1 MSLKVSIGQGT
12 RGVIVEKDRKK
23 EKKERRSRSERDL
36 REVISREVRGTG
48 DLRDRL
54 EEVRGAIREEEQRAA
69 GRDTSETCE
78 MPICNSESK
87 LTVYSDEKSPDSK
100 GKENSKEENAKEKVK
115 EGKEKTLTSEWGQRK
130 KKKKK
135 RSKSRSKERKPLA
148 DKDSENRKRKHSVE
162 PETKDGIKSKKEKR
176 KRSTSRD
183 EEEKKRKKEKKK
195 EKKQQSREQSR
206 DVRIKKRSKSREVRV
221 KRSKSREI
229 KKRSKS
235 QEMKRRSYSRE
246 VRRRSP
252 SREERRRSRSRGS
265 SGRKESSG
273 RKSRID
279 SGISTLTNGSKDSV
293 SPRNVGSPRR
303 DVSEGKVFSPRK
315 LKLSPPKIKSHSSRV
330 EDEDDRG
337 VSLSPSPSP
346 PRRILERQETPER
359 RQHSLLEMEE
369 IKKDLGMTDG
379 FEKDKIESHS
389 DKAFAEN
396 TPDVNNTTASPQKE
410 NKDAVEEE
418 GFSEEKKQ
426 SDENEVKDES
436 KERDSKERK
445 SSGDK
450 RDSKE
455 KKRSRSRDKRT
466 SLDRSAGRSRRSR
479 SREGRNPYSVY
490 DEKHGRR
497 EVRRRRT
504 RSRERPSDLKEEVDR
519 LRRDRARRSRSHSRP
534 RGSRRLSDDH
544 YRRREGRGGR
554 RRRYSGELERGE
566 PSSWE
571 DKVESFLQGTNAHAN
586 LSAVPLL
593 PQDFDPSKPP
603 PMAASVVPPDY
614 ALTDYADPLQV
625 VPEVS
630 GPPVRQL
637 TDVSTGQIIPQPGTS
652 MPPAQQ
658 PAQQEFS
665 VPPPVTY
672 DYPPPTTLPP
682 PHYVQTEVT
691 SFAKEPQPSAEVQYH
706 QQQQQQQVNT
716 EAMELAAMNQL
727 HEENLKNKKDS
738 EKPLTVKEKKKAEKA
753 GRELWQFVAK
763 MLITD
768 SVFCSKAKKKKAKS
782 SEELKEKAEKC
793 AVRIAITLE
802 KAGFSELRLWKMMKD
817 NEKGVQG
824 FSTELASNV
833 QNGTIE
839 ADPEARSPKHRLD
852 AELLRDGAVFRYI
865 GQYIQGN
872 PAASGRKSTT
882 PPESVER
889 LPSSSE
895 LQSILQATQASELH
909 GPALPRPEELD
920 PMQKAQHENDYDY
933 ATRSFVPLEAFF
945 TTQHVSQP
953 VAAAYCLT
961 LVRAG
966 FNYPRLRET
975 CTNFQPPE
983 PLNEGEPPETLYGH
997 LLGCLREISFER
1009 YPSIITDGI
1018 DHHTVTIV
1026 KLVLD
1031 HFSKR
1036 PAPTSPVLPVVKA
1049 PELDVPPPGANTG
1062 AQLPRKKY
1070 ITMAVS
1076 VETIPVDGRLA
1087 VWQICLHTPGLPEDQ
1102 DPDYECL
1109 MVPNGVSEGKLA
1121 EAGFMYNQEKG
1132 SWYHQGTEFGR
1143 RKAEPED
1150 RSVEKMVN
1158 FLEELRGG
1166 GREAGLNNGLVLLFE
1181 CTEDFGLI
1189 RSLLSSH
1196 SADIWSDTVRGVGC
1210 IDHFVR
1216 SADIQASYCPPY
1228 WKYAVGEEG
1237 QWVTTL
1243 YRRGKVLK
1251 IEAASRG
1258 EMVYNILEDVLDKC
1272 PTYDTFLRWYCYP
1285 SLSDTVTS
1293 LARDLEMIKQMLPLQ
1308 THVDRQLFNA
1318 RVQCVLEGVYA
1329 PRSELETRQPCAC
1342 VARQAVRR
1350 LVSLG
1355 FNLDNL
1361 KNSFRADPNYEIP
1374 ANVFL
1379 QDMTQVQRLKVHT
1392 QTDFVRRFIK
1402 EYFTPNVNKF

>member
-1 MSLKVSIGQGT
+1 M
-12 RGVIVEKDRKK
+12 
-23 EKKERRSRSERDL
+23 
-36 REVISREVRGTG
+36 
-48 DLRDRL
+48 
-54 EEVRGAIREEEQRAA
+54 
-69 GRDTSETCE
+69 
-78 MPICNSESK
+78 
-87 LTVYSDEKSPDSK
+87 
-100 GKENSKEENAKEKVK
+100 
-115 EGKEKTLTSEWGQRK
+115 
-130 KKKKK
+130 
-135 RSKSRSKERKPLA
+135 
-148 DKDSENRKRKHSVE
+148 
-162 PETKDGIKSKKEKR
+162 
-176 KRSTSRD
+176 
-183 EEEKKRKKEKKK
+183 
-195 EKKQQSREQSR
+195 
-206 DVRIKKRSKSREVRV
+206 
-221 KRSKSREI
+221 
-229 KKRSKS
+229 
-235 QEMKRRSYSRE
+235 
-246 VRRRSP
+246 
-252 SREERRRSRSRGS
+252 
-265 SGRKESSG
+265 
-273 RKSRID
+273 
-279 SGISTLTNGSKDSV
+279 
-293 SPRNVGSPRR
+293 
-303 DVSEGKVFSPRK
+303 
-315 LKLSPPKIKSHSSRV
+315 
-330 EDEDDRG
+330 
-337 VSLSPSPSP
+337 
-346 PRRILERQETPER
+346 
-359 RQHSLLEMEE
+359 
-369 IKKDLGMTDG
+369 
-379 FEKDKIESHS
+379 
-389 DKAFAEN
+389 
-396 TPDVNNTTASPQKE
+396 
-410 NKDAVEEE
+410 
-418 GFSEEKKQ
+418 
-426 SDENEVKDES
+426 
-436 KERDSKERK
+436 
-445 SSGDK
+445 
-450 RDSKE
+450 
-455 KKRSRSRDKRT
+455 
-466 SLDRSAGRSRRSR
+466 
-479 SREGRNPYSVY
+479 
-490 DEKHGRR
+490 
-497 EVRRRRT
+497 
-504 RSRERPSDLKEEVDR
+504 
-519 LRRDRARRSRSHSRP
+519 DRA
-534 RGSRRLSDDH
+534 
-544 YRRREGRGGR
+544 
-554 RRRYSGELERGE
+554 E

-571 DKVESFLQGTNAHAN
+571 DKVESFLQGTNTHTN
-586 LSAVPLL
+586 LSTVQLL

-614 ALTDYADPLQV
+614 ALTDYADPLEV
-625 VPEVS
+625 VPEVPA

-637 TDVSTGQIIPQPGTS
+637 TDVSTGQIIPQPGAL
-652 MPPAQQ
+652 PPAPTQ
-658 PAQQEFS
+658 PEFS
-665 VPPPVTY
+665 VPPPVAY
-672 DYPPPTTLPP
+672 DYPPPTNLPP

-691 SFAKEPQPSAEVQYH
+691 SFAKDPQPSAEVY
-706 QQQQQQQVNT
+706 QQQQVNT

-768 SVFCSKAKKKKAKS
+768 SVFCAKAKKKKSKS

-824 FSTELASNV
+824 FSTELSSNV

-839 ADPEARSPKHRLD
+839 ADLEARSPKHRLD

-872 PAASGRKSTT
+872 PAASGRKSAT

-895 LQSILQATQASELH
+895 LQSILQATSELH

-933 ATRSFVPLEAFF
+933 ATRSFAPLEAYF

-1009 YPSIITDGI
+1009 YPAIVTDGI

-1036 PAPTSPVLPVVKA
+1036 PAPTSPPVAPVVKA
-1049 PELDVPPPGANTG
+1049 AEPEVPPPGANTG
-1062 AQLPRKKY
+1062 TQLPRKKY

-1076 VETIPVDGRLA
+1076 VETIPVEGRLA

-1109 MVPNGVSEGKLA
+1109 MVPNGVSEGKLC

-1158 FLEELRGG
+1158 YLEELRGG

-1181 CTEDFGLI
+1181 CTEDFGLL
-1189 RSLLSSH
+1189 RSLLSTH
-1196 SADIWSDTVRGVGC
+1196 GADIWSDTVRGVGC

-1243 YRRGKVLK
+1243 YRRGKVLR
-1251 IEAASRG
+1251 IDAASRG
-1258 EMVYNILEDVLDKC
+1258 EIVYNILEDVLDQC
-1272 PTYDTFLRWYCYP
+1272 PKYDNFVRWYCYP

-1293 LARDLEMIKQMLPLQ
+1293 MARDLEMIKQMVPLQ

-1329 PRSELETRQPCAC
+1329 PRTELETRQPCAC

>member
-1 MSLKVSIGQGT
+1 MM
-12 RGVIVEKDRKK
+12 KK
-23 EKKERRSRSERDL
+23 RRERR
-36 REVISREVRGTG
+36 
-48 DLRDRL
+48 
-54 EEVRGAIREEEQRAA
+54 
-69 GRDTSETCE
+69 
-78 MPICNSESK
+78 
-87 LTVYSDEKSPDSK
+87 
-100 GKENSKEENAKEKVK
+100 
-115 EGKEKTLTSEWGQRK
+115 
-130 KKKKK
+130 
-135 RSKSRSKERKPLA
+135 
-148 DKDSENRKRKHSVE
+148 
-162 PETKDGIKSKKEKR
+162 
-176 KRSTSRD
+176 
-183 EEEKKRKKEKKK
+183 KRKKEKK
-195 EKKQQSREQSR
+195 QHSREQSR
-206 DVRIKKRSKSREVRV
+206 DVKVKKRSKSCEVRV
-221 KRSKSREI
+221 KRSKSREF
-229 KKRSKS
+229 
-235 QEMKRRSYSRE
+235 KRRSYSRE

-252 SREERRRSRSRGS
+252 SREERRRSRSKGS

-303 DVSEGKVFSPRK
+303 DASEGKVFSPRK
-315 LKLSPPKIKSHSSRV
+315 LKLSPPKIKSRSSRV

-379 FEKDKIESHS
+379 FEKDKMESHS

-519 LRRDRARRSRSHSRP
+519 LRRERVRRSRSHSRP

-658 PAQQEFS
+658 PTQQEFS

-672 DYPPPTTLPP
+672 DYPPPTNLPP

-945 TTQHVSQP
+945 YHP
-953 VAAAYCLT
+953 ACLP
-961 LVRAG
+961 A
-966 FNYPRLRET
+966 
-975 CTNFQPPE
+975 CCSC
-983 PLNEGEPPETLYGH
+983 
-997 LLGCLREISFER
+997 LLPNPGARWLQL
-1009 YPSIITDGI
+1009 PQAKGDL
-1018 DHHTVTIV
+1018 HQ
-1026 KLVLD
+1026 L
-1031 HFSKR
+1031 
-1036 PAPTSPVLPVVKA
+1036 PAP
-1049 PELDVPPPGANTG
+1049 GA
-1062 AQLPRKKY
+1062 
-1070 ITMAVS
+1070 
-1076 VETIPVDGRLA
+1076 VE
-1087 VWQICLHTPGLPEDQ
+1087 
-1102 DPDYECL
+1102 
-1109 MVPNGVSEGKLA
+1109 
-1121 EAGFMYNQEKG
+1121 
-1132 SWYHQGTEFGR
+1132 
-1143 RKAEPED
+1143 
-1150 RSVEKMVN
+1150 
-1158 FLEELRGG
+1158 
-1166 GREAGLNNGLVLLFE
+1166 
-1181 CTEDFGLI
+1181 
-1189 RSLLSSH
+1189 
-1196 SADIWSDTVRGVGC
+1196 
-1210 IDHFVR
+1210 
-1216 SADIQASYCPPY
+1216 
-1228 WKYAVGEEG
+1228 
-1237 QWVTTL
+1237 
-1243 YRRGKVLK
+1243 
-1251 IEAASRG
+1251 
-1258 EMVYNILEDVLDKC
+1258 
-1272 PTYDTFLRWYCYP
+1272 
-1285 SLSDTVTS
+1285 
-1293 LARDLEMIKQMLPLQ
+1293 
-1308 THVDRQLFNA
+1308 
-1318 RVQCVLEGVYA
+1318 
-1329 PRSELETRQPCAC
+1329 
-1342 VARQAVRR
+1342 
-1350 LVSLG
+1350 
-1355 FNLDNL
+1355 
-1361 KNSFRADPNYEIP
+1361 
-1374 ANVFL
+1374 
-1379 QDMTQVQRLKVHT
+1379 
-1392 QTDFVRRFIK
+1392 
-1402 EYFTPNVNKF
+1402 

>member
-1 MSLKVSIGQGT
+1 MGLGVSKTTKLLLLDSLLQENRKHRPHVSSVWRYHDTTMSLKVSIGHGT
-12 RGVIVEKDRKK
+12 RGVTVEKDRKR

-36 REVISREVRGTG
+36 REVISKEMRGTG

-54 EEVRGAIREEEQRAA
+54 EEVRGAIREEELRAA
-69 GRDTSETCE
+69 SRDKSQTCE
-78 MPICNSESK
+78 MPIFNSESK
-87 LTVYSDEKSPDSK
+87 MTVYSDEKSPDSK
-100 GKENSKEENAKEKVK
+100 GKENSKEEIVKESKVIK

-135 RSKSRSKERKPLA
+135 RSKSSSKERKPLA
-148 DKDSENRKRKHSVE
+148 DKETENRKRKHSVE
-162 PETKDGIKSKKEKR
+162 PEAKDGIKIKKEKR

-195 EKKQQSREQSR
+195 EKKLQQSREQSG
-206 DVRIKKRSKSREVRV
+206 DVKLKKRSKSRDLKVKRSESREVQH
-221 KRSKSREI
+221 KRSKSRVI
-229 KKRSKS
+229 
-235 QEMKRRSYSRE
+235 KRRSYSRE

-252 SREERRRSRSRGS
+252 SREERRSSPLREERRSLPQREERRSSPRREERRSSPLREERRRSRSRGS

-293 SPRNVGSPRR
+293 SPRNIGSPRR
-303 DVSEGKVFSPRK
+303 EVSEGKVFSPKK
-315 LKLSPPKIKSHSSRV
+315 LHSPPKMSSRTSRM
-330 EDEDDRG
+330 EEEEDRG
-337 VSLSPSPSP
+337 ETSLSPSPSP

-359 RQHSLLEMEE
+359 
-369 IKKDLGMTDG
+369 KKDSLQEMDEIIKGLGMTNG
-379 FEKDKIESHS
+379 LEILKAIEKKKSHS
-389 DKAFAEN
+389 DKVSDEN
-396 TPDVNNTTASPQKE
+396 TTVSPQK
-410 NKDAVEEE
+410 DTVEEE
-418 GFSEEKKQ
+418 GVSEKKQ
-426 SDENEVKDES
+426 PNEVEENRRES
-436 KERDSKERK
+436 NERDTVSKERK
-445 SSGDK
+445 GSEDK

-455 KKRSRSRDKRT
+455 KKRSRSHEKRT

-497 EVRRRRT
+497 EARRRRT
-504 RSRERPSDLKEEVDR
+504 RSRERPSDLKDEVDR
-519 LRRDRARRSRSHSRP
+519 MRRDRVRRSRSHSRP

-554 RRRYSGELERGE
+554 RRRYSGEPHRGE

-571 DKVESFLQGTNAHAN
+571 DKVESFLQGTNAHTN

-637 TDVSTGQIIPQPGTS
+637 TDVSTGQIIPQPGS

-658 PAQQEFS
+658 LAQQEYS
-665 VPPPVTY
+665 VPPPVTVTY
-672 DYPPPTTLPP
+672 DYPPPTNLPP

-691 SFAKEPQPSAEVQYH
+691 TFAKEPQPSADVY
-706 QQQQQQQVNT
+706 QQQQVNT

-782 SEELKEKAEKC
+782 SEELKKKAEKC

-802 KAGFSELRLWKMMKD
+802 KAGFSEVRLWKMMKD

-852 AELLRDGAVFRYI
+852 AELLKDGAVSRYI

-895 LQSILQATQASELH
+895 LQSILQATSELH

-933 ATRSFVPLEAFF
+933 ATRSFAPLEAYF
-945 TTQHVSQP
+945 TTQHVTQP

-1009 YPSIITDGI
+1009 YPAIVTDGI

-1031 HFSKR
+1031 HFSTR
-1036 PAPTSPVLPVVKA
+1036 PTPTSPVPPVVKA
-1049 PELDVPPPGANTG
+1049 PEPDVPPPGANTG
-1062 AQLPRKKY
+1062 VQLPRK
-1070 ITMAVS
+1070 
-1076 VETIPVDGRLA
+1076 
-1087 VWQICLHTPGLPEDQ
+1087 
-1102 DPDYECL
+1102 
-1109 MVPNGVSEGKLA
+1109 
-1121 EAGFMYNQEKG
+1121 
-1132 SWYHQGTEFGR
+1132 
-1143 RKAEPED
+1143 
-1150 RSVEKMVN
+1150 
-1158 FLEELRGG
+1158 
-1166 GREAGLNNGLVLLFE
+1166 
-1181 CTEDFGLI
+1181 
-1189 RSLLSSH
+1189 
-1196 SADIWSDTVRGVGC
+1196 
-1210 IDHFVR
+1210 
-1216 SADIQASYCPPY
+1216 
-1228 WKYAVGEEG
+1228 
-1237 QWVTTL
+1237 
-1243 YRRGKVLK
+1243 
-1251 IEAASRG
+1251 
-1258 EMVYNILEDVLDKC
+1258 
-1272 PTYDTFLRWYCYP
+1272 
-1285 SLSDTVTS
+1285 
-1293 LARDLEMIKQMLPLQ
+1293 
-1308 THVDRQLFNA
+1308 
-1318 RVQCVLEGVYA
+1318 
-1329 PRSELETRQPCAC
+1329 
-1342 VARQAVRR
+1342 
-1350 LVSLG
+1350 
-1355 FNLDNL
+1355 
-1361 KNSFRADPNYEIP
+1361 
-1374 ANVFL
+1374 
-1379 QDMTQVQRLKVHT
+1379 
-1392 QTDFVRRFIK
+1392 
-1402 EYFTPNVNKF
+1402 

>member
-1 MSLKVSIGQGT
+1 MQGDVFYKKHAKVDVQ
-12 RGVIVEKDRKK
+12 
-23 EKKERRSRSERDL
+23 ERRSRSERDL

-69 GRDTSETCE
+69 GRDPSETCE
-78 MPICNSESK
+78 MPICNTESK

-183 EEEKKRKKEKKK
+183 DEEKKRKKEKKK

-206 DVRIKKRSKSREVRV
+206 DVKIKKRSKSREVRV

-229 KKRSKS
+229 KK
-235 QEMKRRSYSRE
+235 RSYSRE

-315 LKLSPPKIKSHSSRV
+315 LKLSPPKTRGRSSRV
-330 EDEDDRG
+330 EEEDDRG
-337 VSLSPSPSP
+337 ETSLSPSPSP

-359 RQHSLLEMEE
+359 RQHSLQEMEE
-369 IKKDLGMTDG
+369 IKKDLGMTDRS
-379 FEKDKIESHS
+379 EKDKIESHPGEV
-389 DKAFAEN
+389 FAEN
-396 TPDVNNTTASPQKE
+396 TSDVNNSTSPQKD
-410 NKDAVEEE
+410 NKDAVEE
-418 GFSEEKKQ
+418 GGLSEKNKQ
-426 SDENEVKDES
+426 SIETES
-436 KERDSKERK
+436 GQGESKERK
-445 SSGDK
+445 SSEDK
-450 RDSKE
+450 RNSKE
-455 KKRSRSRDKRT
+455 KNRSRSRDKRT

-479 SREGRNPYSVY
+479 SRDGRNPYSVY

-519 LRRDRARRSRSHSRP
+519 LRRDRVRRSRSHSRP

-625 VPEVS
+625 VSEAS

-637 TDVSTGQIIPQPGTS
+637 TDVSTGQIIPQPGS

-658 PAQQEFS
+658 LAQQEYS
-665 VPPPVTY
+665 VPPPVTVTY
-672 DYPPPTTLPP
+672 DYPPPTNLPP

-691 SFAKEPQPSAEVQYH
+691 TFAKEPQPSAEVY
-706 QQQQQQQVNT
+706 QQQQVNT

-895 LQSILQATQASELH
+895 LQSILQATQTSELH

-1009 YPSIITDGI
+1009 YPSIVTDGI

-1031 HFSKR
+1031 HFSTR
-1036 PAPTSPVLPVVKA
+1036 PTPTSPVPPVVKA
-1049 PELDVPPPGANTG
+1049 PEPDVPPPGANTG
-1062 AQLPRKKY
+1062 AQLPRKKF

-1087 VWQICLHTPGLPEDQ
+1087 VWQ
-1102 DPDYECL
+1102 
-1109 MVPNGVSEGKLA
+1109 V
-1121 EAGFMYNQEKG
+1121 
-1132 SWYHQGTEFGR
+1132 R
-1143 RKAEPED
+1143 
-1150 RSVEKMVN
+1150 
-1158 FLEELRGG
+1158 FL
-1166 GREAGLNNGLVLLFE
+1166 
-1181 CTEDFGLI
+1181 
-1189 RSLLSSH
+1189 
-1196 SADIWSDTVRGVGC
+1196 
-1210 IDHFVR
+1210 
-1216 SADIQASYCPPY
+1216 
-1228 WKYAVGEEG
+1228 
-1237 QWVTTL
+1237 
-1243 YRRGKVLK
+1243 
-1251 IEAASRG
+1251 
-1258 EMVYNILEDVLDKC
+1258 
-1272 PTYDTFLRWYCYP
+1272 
-1285 SLSDTVTS
+1285 
-1293 LARDLEMIKQMLPLQ
+1293 
-1308 THVDRQLFNA
+1308 
-1318 RVQCVLEGVYA
+1318 
-1329 PRSELETRQPCAC
+1329 
-1342 VARQAVRR
+1342 
-1350 LVSLG
+1350 
-1355 FNLDNL
+1355 
-1361 KNSFRADPNYEIP
+1361 
-1374 ANVFL
+1374 
-1379 QDMTQVQRLKVHT
+1379 
-1392 QTDFVRRFIK
+1392 
-1402 EYFTPNVNKF
+1402 

>member
-1 MSLKVSIGQGT
+1 MIT
-12 RGVIVEKDRKK
+12 
-23 EKKERRSRSERDL
+23 
-36 REVISREVRGTG
+36 REVRGTG

-78 MPICNSESK
+78 MTICNSESK

-100 GKENSKEENAKEKVK
+100 GKENSKEENVTELKVK

-183 EEEKKRKKEKKK
+183 EDDKKRKKEKKK

-206 DVRIKKRSKSREVRV
+206 DVKTKKRSTSREVRV

-235 QEMKRRSYSRE
+235 REMKQRRSYSRE

-293 SPRNVGSPRR
+293 SPRNIGSPRR
-303 DVSEGKVFSPRK
+303 EVSEGKVFSPKK
-315 LKLSPPKIKSHSSRV
+315 LHSPPKMSSRTSRM
-330 EDEDDRG
+330 EEEEDRG
-337 VSLSPSPSP
+337 ETSLSPSPSP

-359 RQHSLLEMEE
+359 KQDSLQEMDE
-369 IKKDLGMTDG
+369 IKKGLGMTNG
-379 FEKDKIESHS
+379 LEILKAIEKKKSHS
-389 DKAFAEN
+389 DKVSDEN
-396 TPDVNNTTASPQKE
+396 TTVSPQK
-410 NKDAVEEE
+410 DTVEEE
-418 GFSEEKKQ
+418 GVSEKKQ
-426 SDENEVKDES
+426 PNEVEENRRES
-436 KERDSKERK
+436 NERDTVSKERK
-445 SSGDK
+445 SSEDK

-455 KKRSRSRDKRT
+455 KKRSRSHEKRT

-497 EVRRRRT
+497 EARRRRT
-504 RSRERPSDLKEEVDR
+504 RSRERPSDLKDEVDR
-519 LRRDRARRSRSHSRP
+519 MRRDRVRRSRSHSRP

-554 RRRYSGELERGE
+554 RRRYSGELDRGE

-571 DKVESFLQGTNAHAN
+571 DKVESFLQGTNAHSN

-637 TDVSTGQIIPQPGTS
+637 TDVSTGQIIPQPGS
-652 MPPAQQ
+652 MPPAQTVPQ
-658 PAQQEFS
+658 SEFS

-672 DYPPPTTLPP
+672 DYPPPTNLPP

-691 SFAKEPQPSAEVQYH
+691 SFAKEPQPSTEVY
-706 QQQQQQQVNT
+706 QQQQVVNT

-768 SVFCSKAKKKKAKS
+768 SVFCSKAKKKKSKS

-793 AVRIAITLE
+793 AVRIALTLE

-839 ADPEARSPKHRLD
+839 SDLEARSPKHRLD

-895 LQSILQATQASELH
+895 LQSILEATQASELH

-920 PMQKAQHENDYDY
+920 PMQKAQHENDYDF

-983 PLNEGEPPETLYGH
+983 PINEGEPPETLYGH

-1031 HFSKR
+1031 HFSTR
-1036 PAPTSPVLPVVKA
+1036 PAPVSPVAPVVKA
-1049 PELDVPPPGANTG
+1049 PEPDVPPPGANTG
-1062 AQLPRKKY
+1062 VQLPRKKF

-1087 VWQICLHTPGLPEDQ
+1087 VWQVCFHSIHHSLILRILRLNLSTDLPAHSWPSRRPGP
-1102 DPDYECL
+1102 
-1109 MVPNGVSEGKLA
+1109 
-1121 EAGFMYNQEKG
+1121 
-1132 SWYHQGTEFGR
+1132 
-1143 RKAEPED
+1143 
-1150 RSVEKMVN
+1150 
-1158 FLEELRGG
+1158 
-1166 GREAGLNNGLVLLFE
+1166 
-1181 CTEDFGLI
+1181 
-1189 RSLLSSH
+1189 
-1196 SADIWSDTVRGVGC
+1196 
-1210 IDHFVR
+1210 
-1216 SADIQASYCPPY
+1216 
-1228 WKYAVGEEG
+1228 
-1237 QWVTTL
+1237 
-1243 YRRGKVLK
+1243 
-1251 IEAASRG
+1251 
-1258 EMVYNILEDVLDKC
+1258 
-1272 PTYDTFLRWYCYP
+1272 
-1285 SLSDTVTS
+1285 
-1293 LARDLEMIKQMLPLQ
+1293 
-1308 THVDRQLFNA
+1308 
-1318 RVQCVLEGVYA
+1318 
-1329 PRSELETRQPCAC
+1329 
-1342 VARQAVRR
+1342 
-1350 LVSLG
+1350 
-1355 FNLDNL
+1355 
-1361 KNSFRADPNYEIP
+1361 
-1374 ANVFL
+1374 
-1379 QDMTQVQRLKVHT
+1379 
-1392 QTDFVRRFIK
+1392 
-1402 EYFTPNVNKF
+1402 